1 MKAFLFST
9 FAGMKHANDYIKY
22 AKEVFAIEAKS
33 VSDLGKLINQ
43 DFAGSVEAIL
53 KSKGRVVI
61 TGVGK
66 SGLIGRKIAAT
77 LASTGTPG
85 LFMHPVEAFH
95 GDLGML
101 RKEDVVIGISYSGE
115 TEELL
120 KIIPFVKHQKITF
133 IGISGNPASTLA
145 KNSNFH
151 LNVKVYKEACPLELA
166 PTSSTTATLAM
177 GDALA
182 VALMK
187 AREFKAQDFARFHP
201 GGSLGKKLLTTV
213 ESCMFK
219 QKLPVV
225 SPADSIQ
232 QVINAMS
239 SGRLGLAVVLDKNK
253 ITGIITDGD
262 LRRAM
267 DKYTAKIFTL
277 TAKNIMTPKPR
288 SIDKKMMMADAEEL
302 MNRHK
307 ITSLLVADKTG
318 KLEGIVQIYSLNN

>member
-1 MKAFLFST
+1 MKQ
-9 FAGMKHANDYIKY
+9 GNNYIKY

-33 VSDLGKLINQ
+33 VSDLGKLIDDNFSSSI
-43 DFAGSVEAIL
+43 DAIL
-53 KSKGRVVI
+53 KSKGRVVV

-77 LASTGTPG
+77 LASTGTPS

-120 KIIPFVKHQKITF
+120 KIIPFVKHQKMVF
-133 IGISGNPASTLA
+133 IGISGNPKSTLA
-145 KNSNFH
+145 QNSNYH

-187 AREFKAQDFARFHP
+187 ARDFQATDFAQFHP
-201 GGSLGKKLLTTV
+201 GGSLGRKLLTTV

-219 QKLPVV
+219 DKLPVV
-225 SPADSIQ
+225 SPSDSIQ

-239 SGRLGLAVVLDKNK
+239 SGRLGLAVVIDKNK
-253 ITGIITDGD
+253 IAGIITDGD

-267 DKYTAKIFTL
+267 DKHTARIFTIP
-277 TAKNIMTPKPR
+277 AKNIMTPKPR

-302 MNRHK
+302 MNQHK
-307 ITSLLVADKTG
+307 ITSLLVADKMG
-318 KLEGIVQIYSLNN
+318 KLEGIVQIYSLNK